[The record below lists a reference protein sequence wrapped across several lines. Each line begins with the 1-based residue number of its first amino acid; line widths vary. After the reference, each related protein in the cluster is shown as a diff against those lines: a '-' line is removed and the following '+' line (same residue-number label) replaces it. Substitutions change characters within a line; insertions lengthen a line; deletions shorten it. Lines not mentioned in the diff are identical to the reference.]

1 MSSTI
6 TEIKDIDEVE
16 VQPMYI
22 QAKCTEKE
30 HPMIVQAY
38 CRMCEEEKTI
48 TLYKQ
53 MLALYKAHRIN
64 Q

>member
-1 MSSTI
+1 
-6 TEIKDIDEVE
+6 
-16 VQPMYI
+16 MYI